1 MIFQTYLTSARFFCG
16 TCSDDFTAVFHF
28 TIKTVGSRDQCE
40 FIQNCGPTKM
50 RVTTLIISCL
60 YRNLPWNGRW
70 CGFTSYNFSRIKS
83 ICVCHK
89 VWHGCWKKEYVMDIL
104 SIGIHS
110 QESKKVKMVKT
121 ALTQN
126 CFAIFLKSYY
136 VLSFMLCDSY
146 HNLYIGLQP
155 FLEEG
160 TLW

>member
-1 MIFQTYLTSARFFCG
+1 
-16 TCSDDFTAVFHF
+16 
-28 TIKTVGSRDQCE
+28 
-40 FIQNCGPTKM
+40 
-50 RVTTLIISCL
+50 
-60 YRNLPWNGRW
+60 
-70 CGFTSYNFSRIKS
+70 
-83 ICVCHK
+83 
-89 VWHGCWKKEYVMDIL
+89 MDIL

-160 TLW
+160 TL